1 MDRKLTQ
8 RGEERRNQ
16 LLAFATSRFAQK
28 GFHPTSVAEIVE
40 GIGVGKGVFYWYF
53 DSKEAL
59 LQAILVDAQRDLRR
73 RQRSAMVGAETPME
87 RIERGVRASIQW
99 SVEHPEHFRLVQF
112 AASDERFS
120 QGVHKGQQVAVRDA
134 AAHIDDAMA
143 AGEIPKADPEL
154 LAQMMIGVHTH
165 LVHLIH
171 QGLVESTS
179 EVIDAAVGFCIHG
192 ISGRTS

>member
-1 MDRKLTQ
+1 M
-8 RGEERRNQ
+8 
-16 LLAFATSRFAQK
+16 AFATTRFSQK

-59 LQAILVDAQRDLRR
+59 LQAILADAQRDLRR
-73 RQRSAMVGAETPME
+73 RQRSSMDGAATPME

-99 SVEHPEHFRLVQF
+99 SVEHPEHFRLVQC
-112 AASDERFS
+112 AASDEKFNR
-120 QGVHKGQQVAVRDA
+120 GVHKGQQFAVRDA
-134 AAHIDDAMA
+134 ASHIDDAMA

-154 LAQMMIGVHTH
+154 LAHMMIGVHTH

-171 QGLVESTS
+171 QGLLESTA
-179 EVIDAAVGFCIHG
+179 EVIDAAVEFCLHG
-192 ISGRTS
+192 ISGREA